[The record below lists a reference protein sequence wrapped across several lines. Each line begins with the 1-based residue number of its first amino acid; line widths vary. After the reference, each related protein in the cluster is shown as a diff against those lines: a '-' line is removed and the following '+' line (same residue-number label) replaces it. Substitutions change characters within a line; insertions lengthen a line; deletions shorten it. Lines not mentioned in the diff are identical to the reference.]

1 MAYVK
6 TQRRWF
12 FKLPELVEAITI
24 TPQLVEIL
32 QKAKIAIPTTP
43 EQVEA
48 FVIEVTNLRG
58 FSHLVAERTG
68 YFMGRKLKQAE
79 MSTASEKER
88 KALQKISDAVDVEDF
103 ISAGDLEGWQKK
115 QKELKDARKAVAKKQ
130 KPFRDKISPL
140 TKILKVF
147 DNETIPDALQE
158 MNGHRPQARF
168 SLSKFAK
175 EQLELAKK

>member
-1 MAYVK
+1 MP
-6 TQRRWF
+6 Q
-12 FKLPELVEAITI
+12 PELIEAVTVS
-24 TPQLVEIL
+24 PQLVEIL

-48 FVIEVTNLRG
+48 FVKEWTNLRG

-68 YFMGRKLKQAE
+68 YFMGRKLKQGE
-79 MSTASEKER
+79 MNKASEKER
-88 KALQKISDAVDVEDF
+88 KAVKKITDTIDIEDF
-103 ISAGDLEGWQKK
+103 IKNTDLEGWQKK

-130 KPFRDKISPL
+130 KPFRDIISPL
-140 TKILKVF
+140 TKILKLF
-147 DNETIPDALQE
+147 DNETIPDALRE
-158 MNGHRPQARF
+158 LNGQPVTPRF